1 MSLVGAMLDGG
12 HGWWADARRH
22 LTFHN
27 EVGMEIH
34 QEPGVL
40 QVAE

>member
-1 MSLVGAMLDGG
+1 MSLVGAMLEGG
-12 HGWWADARRH
+12 HGGWPAARRH

-27 EVGMEIH
+27 DVGMEIL